1 MNRLS
6 PNSLHYYDMAVTELM
21 MQKYGYDR
29 MEALRK
35 FVSSQTHLL
44 LEDKDNGLYSVG
56 CHGIFDIWEA
66 EMITGKP
73 QNSIYIRGE

>member
-6 PNSLHYYDMAVTELM
+6 PNSLQYYDMAVTELM
-21 MQKYGYDR
+21 MQKYGYSR

-35 FVSSQTHLL
+35 FAKSKTHEL
-44 LEDKDNGLYSVG
+44 LEDKENGLYAFG

-66 EMITGKP
+66 EIVTGNP